1 MRKILPFEKAVY
13 LTKIDRKV
21 EGDTITQ
28 QNQVMETKTTA
39 RKFRHAGSAS
49 NGGYFFY
56 NSKCKSSCDQQFRT
70 GSTNKDCNPRVYA
83 SNNKKI
89 NYKKYSKCTISRKTS
104 SLQSSLGKI
113 AQDLEILSIVK
124 GYKIPFVRLPFQEK
138 ISNLTKMPK

>member
-1 MRKILPFEKAVY
+1 MRKILPLEKAVY

-56 NSKCKSSCDQQFRT
+56 NSK
-70 GSTNKDCNPRVYA
+70 
-83 SNNKKI
+83 
-89 NYKKYSKCTISRKTS
+89 
-104 SLQSSLGKI
+104 
-113 AQDLEILSIVK
+113 
-124 GYKIPFVRLPFQEK
+124 
-138 ISNLTKMPK
+138 